1 MKILSR
7 KYIILGIIVL
17 IIIVP
22 MFIGFFL
29 KEEVKIPKNVTLN
42 YWIVEGSEK
51 DYQDIVS
58 AFENYHPYVK
68 VNFKKV
74 RLGEYQETLIQAW
87 ARDKGPD
94 IFTLPSTWLKK
105 YQEFITPTPPKITT
119 AYYES
124 KKEFFRESVEI
135 KYHTKASPTLNDIK
149 NNYIDMIYDDIVL
162 SNSQGKS
169 QIYALP
175 YSIDTL
181 AVYYNK
187 DLLNNAYIAQP
198 AKTWNELVQQ
208 SSKLSLYDNQNNI
221 LQSSIALG
229 LSSNIEYYYEIL
241 SLLMMQNGANMISAS
256 GEKISFNRSSEST
269 NLGALA
275 LDFYTSFTNINK
287 ETYSWNSSQPESLD
301 NFTSGKSAY
310 YIGTLSDK
318 SVIAS
323 TPNLNYGLT
332 EMFHINPSGTDRVL
346 NKAGNPVKVNFGNYW
361 VHTVSKKTKS
371 LNEAWDLVQFI
382 AREKRNRQYVEK
394 TGKISP
400 LRSILNIQKEDPNLG
415 IWARQALTAKNW
427 YTGNDASATK
437 NYFAEMIEEV
447 ALENKSSPKALNEAA
462 EKIERTLE

>member
-1 MKILSR
+1 MISR

-17 IIIVP
+17 AILVP
-22 MFIGFFL
+22 IFIGIFL
-29 KEEVKIPKNVTLN
+29 KEEVKIPKSVTLK

-58 AFENYHPYVK
+58 AFKNYHPYVK
-68 VNFKKV
+68 VSFRKV
-74 RLGEYQETLIQAW
+74 KLEEYEDTLIQAW
-87 ARDKGPD
+87 ARDQGPD
-94 IFTLPSTWLKK
+94 IFELPSTWLKK
-105 YQEFITPTPPKITT
+105 YQEFITPAPAEITT
-119 AYYES
+119 AYYEN
-124 KKEFFRESVEI
+124 KKEFFRNTVEI
-135 KYHTKASPTLNDIK
+135 KYRTKSSPTLDNIK
-149 NNYIDMIYDDIVL
+149 NNYVDIIYDDVVL
-162 SNSQGKS
+162 SNNRGKR

-229 LSSNIEYYYEIL
+229 LSSNIEYHYGIL
-241 SLLMMQNGANMISAS
+241 SLLMIQNGVSMISPS
-256 GEKISFNRSSEST
+256 GEEVSFNRSRETT

-310 YIGTLSDK
+310 YIGTLADK
-318 SVIAS
+318 SVIDKTA
-323 TPNLNYGLT
+323 NLNYGVT

-346 NKAGNPVKVNFGNYW
+346 NKAGNPVQVNFGKYW
-361 VHTVSKKTKS
+361 VHTVAKKTKS
-371 LNEAWDLVQFI
+371 LQEAWDLVQFI
-382 AREKRNRQYVEK
+382 AREKRNRQYLEK

-400 LRSILNIQKEDPNLG
+400 LRSILNIQKEDPDLG
-415 IWARQALTAKNW
+415 LWARQALTAKNW
-427 YTGNDASATK
+427 YTGYDASATK
-437 NYFAEMIEEV
+437 NYFAEMIETV
-447 ALENKSSPKALNEAA
+447 ALKNKSSSQALNEAA